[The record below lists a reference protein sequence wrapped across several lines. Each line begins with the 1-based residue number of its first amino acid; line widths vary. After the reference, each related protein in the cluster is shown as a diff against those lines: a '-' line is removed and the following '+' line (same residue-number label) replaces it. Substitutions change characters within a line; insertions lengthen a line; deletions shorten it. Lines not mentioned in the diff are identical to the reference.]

1 MGVRVKISS
10 NLICIWIISN
20 LLFIPSLKSS
30 ELIPSQSQVICHIN
44 LSDHSSRDSID
55 EDTFNLASYC
65 ENCNLYHDYEPCN
78 ISTKSLSLCSKIATQ
93 ASNINSYYYNQKN
106 KLTIFTR
113 APPNKT

>member
-55 EDTFNLASYC
+55 EDTFNLGSYC
-65 ENCNLYHDYEPCN
+65 EIVIFITIMNLV
-78 ISTKSLSLCSKIATQ
+78 IFQLSH
-93 ASNINSYYYNQKN
+93 
-106 KLTIFTR
+106 
-113 APPNKT
+113 